1 VSCWCVDEQPSRDA
15 DTLRAQ
21 IIRRHRSITG
31 RVFRTPSY
39 GQLAAAVAAAAA
51 LGSYDAAVVMSVVV
65 VVYSFNL
72 DMFACC
78 LARVDPTSL
87 PLSLLARPTAVC
99 VSVARRIRAVV
110 ESNVV
115 CM

>member
-1 VSCWCVDEQPSRDA
+1 MWSRS

-39 GQLAAAVAAAAA
+39 VQLAAAAAAA

-65 VVYSFNL
+65 VVCSFNL
-72 DMFACC
+72 DMLACC
-78 LARVDPTSL
+78 RARVDPTSL
-87 PLSLLARPTAVC
+87 PLSLLARPTVVC

-110 ESNVV
+110 QSNVV

>member
-1 VSCWCVDEQPSRDA
+1 MWSRS

-39 GQLAAAVAAAAA
+39 GQLAAAVAAAAV
-51 LGSYDAAVVMSVVV
+51 LGSYDALVVMSVV

-72 DMFACC
+72 DMLACC
-78 LARVDPTSL
+78 RARVDPTSL
-87 PLSLLARPTAVC
+87 PLSLLARPTVVC
-99 VSVARRIRAVV
+99 VLVARRIRVV
-110 ESNVV
+110 VQSNVV

>member
-1 VSCWCVDEQPSRDA
+1 VLMWSRS

-39 GQLAAAVAAAAA
+39 GQLAAAAAAA

-72 DMFACC
+72 DMLACC
-78 LARVDPTSL
+78 RARVDPTSL
-87 PLSLLARPTAVC
+87 SLSLLARPTVVC

-110 ESNVV
+110 QSNVV

>member
-1 VSCWCVDEQPSRDA
+1 MSSRS

-21 IIRRHRSITG
+21 IIRRHSSITD

-39 GQLAAAVAAAAA
+39 GQLAAAAAAAA

-72 DMFACC
+72 DMLACC
-78 LARVDPTSL
+78 RARVDPTSL
-87 PLSLLARPTAVC
+87 PLSLLARPTV
-99 VSVARRIRAVV
+99 VRVLVARRIRVV
-110 ESNVV
+110 VQSNVV

>member
-1 VSCWCVDEQPSRDA
+1 VLMWSRS

-39 GQLAAAVAAAAA
+39 GQLAAAAAAA

-72 DMFACC
+72 DMLACC
-78 LARVDPTSL
+78 RARVDPTSL
-87 PLSLLARPTAVC
+87 PLSLLARPTVVC
-99 VSVARRIRAVV
+99 VSVARRIRVV
-110 ESNVV
+110 VQSNVV

>member
-1 VSCWCVDEQPSRDA
+1 MSSRS

-31 RVFRTPSY
+31 RVFRAPSY
-39 GQLAAAVAAAAA
+39 GQLAPAASAAAA

-72 DMFACC
+72 DMLACC
-78 LARVDPTSL
+78 RARVDPTSL
-87 PLSLLARPTAVC
+87 PLSLLARPTVVC
-99 VSVARRIRAVV
+99 VLVARRIRVV
-110 ESNVV
+110 VQSNVV
-115 CM
+115 CI